1 MGASMKRGTNGKA
14 GDDACF
20 DVENLL
26 QSGGDSGR
34 WKVREG
40 EFVEEV
46 PMPLLCGCQALIERL
61 HRACGER
68 VGNEFE
74 ALAAPSFDDGEDDE
88 AVEEVFGV
96 LATPEEGHQRLHVG
110 IGVIFPEDTASGE
123 KELVHLA
130 KVRELFAGKVDHGL
144 DDVRVSGEVIGELEG
159 APDDLAF
166 GVRVVAEEA
175 VDVGEDRL
183 CPFRSRLMSQ

>member
-1 MGASMKRGTNGKA
+1 MKRGTNGKA

-40 EFVEEV
+40 KIVEKV
-46 PMPLLCGCQALIERL
+46 PVPLLCGRQPLIERL

-68 VGNEFE
+68 VGDEFE
-74 ALAAPSFDDGEDDE
+74 AFAPSRLDDRKNDQ
-88 AVEEVFGV
+88 AIEEVFGV
-96 LATPEEGHQRLHVG
+96 LASAEEGHQRLHVG

-130 KVRELFAGKVDHGL
+130 KVRELFAGEVDHGD
-144 DDVRVSGEVIGELEG
+144 DDVRVFWVVVCKLEG
-159 APDDLAF
+159 APDDLALGM
-166 GVRVVAEEA
+166 GVIAEKG
-175 VDVGEDRL
+175 VDVGKDR
-183 CPFRSRLMSQ
+183 FRPLGSRLMSQ